1 MSIYVDLHQNDLS
14 LTVLRQYLQT
24 GEEIILTDMQQ
35 LIARITTLTEQSK
48 HSHLTEQSKH
58 SHLTEQPKHS
68 QIEQDPLLSVIGI
81 IPGEAPSPEAIEEE
95 LYGKIP

>member
-48 HSHLTEQSKH
+48 HSHLTEHPKQS
-58 SHLTEQPKHS
+58 L
-68 QIEQDPLLSVIGI
+68 IEQDPLLSVIGI

>member
-48 HSHLTEQSKH
+48 HSPLTEH
-58 SHLTEQPKHS
+58 PKQS
-68 QIEQDPLLSVIGI
+68 QIEQDPLLSIIGI
-81 IPGEAPSPEAIEEE
+81 I
-95 LYGKIP
+95 K